1 MDKHVDH
8 LLTAYVHRQLTRAQR
23 SEVARH
29 IQRCEDCRAALV
41 REQELASDISVYM
54 PQIGQPRRG
63 QLTRLWPTIWREFS
77 LPPVGWSTH
86 ISSYGLAVAIMVL
99 FVFAASALFSGTA
112 HADAASFGIGP
123 AAVSAT
129 FTPVAMIGS
138 ATATDQPSPSETASA
153 FTLPMASPIPIAAHV
168 ISNDVRFVPGR

>member
-63 QLTRLWPTIWREFS
+63 KLSRLWPAIWREFS
-77 LPPVGWSTH
+77 MPPVGWSTH
-86 ISSYGLAVAIMVL
+86 MSSYCFAGGVLGL
-99 FVFAASALFSGTA
+99 FFFSASGFFFWPGHPEPPA
-112 HADAASFGIGP
+112 FGIRPRG
-123 AAVSAT
+123 
-129 FTPVAMIGS
+129 G
-138 ATATDQPSPSETASA
+138 
-153 FTLPMASPIPIAAHV
+153 
-168 ISNDVRFVPGR
+168 